1 MSVYLAM
8 PVSGGNGEVVNFEP
22 VRLFIMENLR
32 EYINKLRHDFSML
45 TLDET
50 MVHSNP
56 VLQFETW
63 FKAAV
68 DAQVNEPNAMSV
80 ATVNTAGRPSSRIV
94 LLRNFD
100 ENGFVF
106 YTNYNSRKGHD
117 IAANPQ
123 AALLFFWPELERQVR
138 IEGRLVMQ
146 TAAESDSYFASRP
159 RSSRLGAWTSPQS
172 SKISSR
178 LVLDTELAA
187 ISARFENTEVPRPE
201 WWGGYVLQPDYFEF
215 WQGRE
220 SRLHDRICFE
230 KDTAGQWGTSRLAP

>member
-1 MSVYLAM
+1 MD
-8 PVSGGNGEVVNFEP
+8 
-22 VRLFIMENLR
+22 NLR
-32 EYINKLRHDFSML
+32 EYINQLRHDFSKL

-50 MVHSNP
+50 MVSSHP
-56 VLQFETW
+56 VQQFETW

-68 DAQVNEPNAMSV
+68 EAKVNEPNAMSV
-80 ATVNTAGRPSSRIV
+80 STVNTAGRPSSRIV

-106 YTNYNSRKGHD
+106 YTNYNSRKGNE
-117 IAANPQ
+117 ISNNPQ

-138 IEGRLVMQ
+138 IEGQLIQQ
-146 TAAESDSYFASRP
+146 TPTDSDSYFLSRP

-172 SKISSR
+172 SKIDNR
-178 LVLDTELAA
+178 EVLDKELAV
-187 ISARFENTEVPRPE
+187 ITERFENSDVPRPE

-220 SRLHDRICFE
+220 SRLHDRIVYE
-230 KDTAGQWGTSRLAP
+230 KNEQGAWLRSRLAP